1 MDKPVLLEVKDLKT
15 YFYSGKHALKAVD
28 SVSFSIREGEVF
40 GLVGESGSGKSIT
53 CKSLIGLI
61 HRPGRIAG
69 GSIRY
74 RGQELA
80 GLSEKALTAVR
91 GKEIGMIFQEPM
103 VALNPVLRI
112 GQQITES
119 FKDPGLSGEEKHA
132 RAVELLRRVGIPNP
146 EQRMREYPH
155 QFSGGMRQRVVIAIA
170 LASNPKLL
178 LADEPTTALDV
189 TIQAQILQLL
199 RELKDE
205 YGMAMVLVTHNLGVA
220 AQICDRIAVM
230 YGGHIMELGPTREL
244 FAHPQNPYTRG
255 LLASLPVNK
264 RKGEPLSAIP
274 GTPPN
279 LGEMPVGCPFAPRTC
294 ASASLPPSGRSAPAT
309 PAAAISRTAPAE
321 RRMTVEN
328 RNNAQEPLLQVRGL
342 SLRFP
347 VKQGLLDILMRRPQQ
362 AVTAV
367 DDVDLAIYPGE
378 CLGLVG
384 ESGCGKST
392 LAKTIIRIYDPDAGT
407 VLLDGVDFTAL
418 KGKRLQAA
426 RRSVQMVFQDP
437 YSSLNP
443 RMSVGAMLKEVL
455 QVHHVCPKDEM
466 DARVAALLEMVGL
479 APDAAQRSPGEF
491 SGGQRQRIG
500 IARTLALQPKLL
512 IADEAVSALDVSVQ
526 AQIINLLEELQ
537 KSLHLTMLFISH
549 DLSVVRCMTDR
560 AVVMYLGK
568 IMEMGPTEHL
578 FGAPAHPYTRNLIDA
593 VPEPDPDCPAKE
605 STMIGEPPSP
615 MDIPGGCRFHPR
627 CPYAKNVCRRA
638 QPELTDLGGGHFA
651 ACHFPYACAGVP
663 QTEAEQ

>member
-1 MDKPVLLEVKDLKT
+1 
-15 YFYSGKHALKAVD
+15 
-28 SVSFSIREGEVF
+28 
-40 GLVGESGSGKSIT
+40 
-53 CKSLIGLI
+53 
-61 HRPGRIAG
+61 
-69 GSIRY
+69 
-74 RGQELA
+74 
-80 GLSEKALTAVR
+80 
-91 GKEIGMIFQEPM
+91 
-103 VALNPVLRI
+103 
-112 GQQITES
+112 
-119 FKDPGLSGEEKHA
+119 
-132 RAVELLRRVGIPNP
+132 
-146 EQRMREYPH
+146 
-155 QFSGGMRQRVVIAIA
+155 
-170 LASNPKLL
+170 
-178 LADEPTTALDV
+178 
-189 TIQAQILQLL
+189 
-199 RELKDE
+199 
-205 YGMAMVLVTHNLGVA
+205 
-220 AQICDRIAVM
+220 
-230 YGGHIMELGPTREL
+230 
-244 FAHPQNPYTRG
+244 
-255 LLASLPVNK
+255 
-264 RKGEPLSAIP
+264 
-274 GTPPN
+274 
-279 LGEMPVGCPFAPRTC
+279 
-294 ASASLPPSGRSAPAT
+294 
-309 PAAAISRTAPAE
+309 
-321 RRMTVEN
+321 MTVEN

-537 KSLHLTMLFISH
+537 DQYGLTYLFIAH
-549 DLSVVRCMTDR
+549 DLSVVKHISDR
-560 AVVMYLGK
+560 IGVMYLGK
-568 IMEMGPTEHL
+568 LVELADSYELTFHSV
-578 FGAPAHPYTRNLIDA
+578 HPYTRSLISAIPVADPKTA
-593 VPEPDPDCPAKE
+593 RESRRIVLEGDVPSPLN
-605 STMIGEPPSP
+605 PPS
-615 MDIPGGCRFHPR
+615 GCRFRTR
-627 CPYAKNVCRRA
+627 CPYADEQCAAEEPKWREVS
-638 QPELTDLGGGHFA
+638 GGHYA
-651 ACHFPYACAGVP
+651 ACHHLDKVK
-663 QTEAEQ
+663 

>member
-1 MDKPVLLEVKDLKT
+1 
-15 YFYSGKHALKAVD
+15 
-28 SVSFSIREGEVF
+28 
-40 GLVGESGSGKSIT
+40 
-53 CKSLIGLI
+53 
-61 HRPGRIAG
+61 
-69 GSIRY
+69 
-74 RGQELA
+74 
-80 GLSEKALTAVR
+80 
-91 GKEIGMIFQEPM
+91 
-103 VALNPVLRI
+103 
-112 GQQITES
+112 
-119 FKDPGLSGEEKHA
+119 
-132 RAVELLRRVGIPNP
+132 
-146 EQRMREYPH
+146 
-155 QFSGGMRQRVVIAIA
+155 
-170 LASNPKLL
+170 
-178 LADEPTTALDV
+178 
-189 TIQAQILQLL
+189 
-199 RELKDE
+199 
-205 YGMAMVLVTHNLGVA
+205 
-220 AQICDRIAVM
+220 
-230 YGGHIMELGPTREL
+230 
-244 FAHPQNPYTRG
+244 
-255 LLASLPVNK
+255 
-264 RKGEPLSAIP
+264 
-274 GTPPN
+274 
-279 LGEMPVGCPFAPRTC
+279 
-294 ASASLPPSGRSAPAT
+294 
-309 PAAAISRTAPAE
+309 
-321 RRMTVEN
+321 MTVEN

-593 VPEPDPDCPAKE
+593 GSRLSAQREHDD
-605 STMIGEPPSP
+605 
-615 MDIPGGCRFHPR
+615 
-627 CPYAKNVCRRA
+627 RRA
-638 QPELTDLGGGHFA
+638 AQPHGYPRRMPVPSALSLCKKRVPPRSARTHGPGRRTFCGLPFSLCVRRGA
-651 ACHFPYACAGVP
+651 ADGS
-663 QTEAEQ
+663 

>member
-1 MDKPVLLEVKDLKT
+1 
-15 YFYSGKHALKAVD
+15 
-28 SVSFSIREGEVF
+28 
-40 GLVGESGSGKSIT
+40 
-53 CKSLIGLI
+53 
-61 HRPGRIAG
+61 
-69 GSIRY
+69 
-74 RGQELA
+74 
-80 GLSEKALTAVR
+80 
-91 GKEIGMIFQEPM
+91 
-103 VALNPVLRI
+103 
-112 GQQITES
+112 
-119 FKDPGLSGEEKHA
+119 
-132 RAVELLRRVGIPNP
+132 
-146 EQRMREYPH
+146 
-155 QFSGGMRQRVVIAIA
+155 
-170 LASNPKLL
+170 
-178 LADEPTTALDV
+178 
-189 TIQAQILQLL
+189 
-199 RELKDE
+199 
-205 YGMAMVLVTHNLGVA
+205 
-220 AQICDRIAVM
+220 
-230 YGGHIMELGPTREL
+230 
-244 FAHPQNPYTRG
+244 
-255 LLASLPVNK
+255 
-264 RKGEPLSAIP
+264 
-274 GTPPN
+274 
-279 LGEMPVGCPFAPRTC
+279 
-294 ASASLPPSGRSAPAT
+294 
-309 PAAAISRTAPAE
+309 
-321 RRMTVEN
+321 MTVEN

-578 FGAPAHPYTRNLIDA
+578 FGAPR
-593 VPEPDPDCPAKE
+593 
-605 STMIGEPPSP
+605 
-615 MDIPGGCRFHPR
+615 PR
-627 CPYAKNVCRRA
+627 
-638 QPELTDLGGGHFA
+638 H
-651 ACHFPYACAGVP
+651 
-663 QTEAEQ
+663 